1 MSEAQTG
8 RPKAKLLDDD
18 NPFKLAVFAFNVSG
32 ATSLTSA
39 EGRIEVTWP
48 ETVHIATTAERLNF
62 DAVIPVSRWKGFG
75 GVNNQN
81 DRAFETLSWAAG
93 IAAITSSIQ
102 VFATVHVPTIHPV
115 RLAKEAATIDH
126 ISNGR
131 FGLNVVAGWHDKE
144 VEMFGTKVADHAAR
158 YAMSDEWLTI
168 VKRIWAEDTFDFEG
182 QFFRVPG
189 AHGEPRPIQRPYPVL
204 MSAGSSPAGRDFA
217 ARHTEIN
224 FIMFDSY
231 EKAAQTV
238 AEIKANAREKYGRE
252 VKVMTMATIACADTE
267 QEAKDYFEYC
277 VTEKGDW
284 ETVRG
289 ILGTL
294 DRNSQSVNYKAD
306 DMARRYIA
314 GYGAVPLVGSP
325 TQVAEGFRRLAE
337 TGLDG
342 VTVTWVDFRKGLE
355 IYEHKL
361 LPLLREAGLRS

>member
-1 MSEAQTG
+1 MSEVEEY
-8 RPKAKLLDDD
+8 RPNAKLLGTE
-18 NPFKLAVFAFNVSG
+18 NAFKLAVFAFNVSR

-39 EGRIEVTWP
+39 EGTIEVTWP
-48 ETVHIATTAERLNF
+48 ETVHIAQTAERLNF

-81 DRAFETLSWAAG
+81 GRSFETLSWAAG
-93 IAAITSSIQ
+93 IAAITKSIQ

-115 RLAKEAATIDH
+115 RLAKEVATIDH

-144 VEMFGTKVADHAAR
+144 IELFGTTVGDHSRR
-158 YAMSDEWLTI
+158 YALSDEWMRL
-168 VKRIWAEDTFDFEG
+168 VKRIWAETEFDFNGE
-182 QFFRVPG
+182 FFQVPG
-189 AHGEPRPIQRPYPVL
+189 AQSEPKPLQRPYPVL

-217 ARHTEIN
+217 ARHTDLI
-224 FIMFDSY
+224 FIMFDDF

-238 AEIKANAREKYGRE
+238 SEIKSTAREKYGRE

-267 QEAKDYFEYC
+267 QEARDYFEYC

-284 ETVRG
+284 ETVAR

-294 DRNSQSVNYKAD
+294 DRNSQSVNYKASSV
-306 DMARRYIA
+306 ARQYIA
-314 GYGAVPLVGSP
+314 GYGAVPLIGNP
-325 TQVAEGFRRLAE
+325 TQVVEGFQRLAA

-342 VTVTWVDFRKGLE
+342 VTVTWVDFKRGLE
-355 IYEHKL
+355 VYENKL
-361 LPLLREAGLRS
+361 LPILRDTGLRA